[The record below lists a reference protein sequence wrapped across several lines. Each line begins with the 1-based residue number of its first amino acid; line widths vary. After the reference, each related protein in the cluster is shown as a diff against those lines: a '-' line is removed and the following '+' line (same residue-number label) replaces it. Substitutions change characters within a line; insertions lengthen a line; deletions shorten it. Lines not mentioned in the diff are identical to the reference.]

1 MVLRQAQDKNQ
12 LVLIDGNAILHRA
25 YHALP
30 PLTTRSGE
38 LVNAVYGF
46 ATMLLKILQEMKPKY
61 VAVAFD
67 TAKPNFRHQEYV
79 GYQAHRPR
87 VDSELVGQI
96 EKVHELVRAFNIP
109 IFSVE
114 GFEADDVIGTLVKQ
128 AGECLAA
135 TGGCPIG
142 EVVVVTGDRDLM
154 QLVTDKV
161 KLFMPTRGLSE
172 GQLIGPEEVVEKM
185 GVPPAQIIDYKGLV
199 GDQSDNYPGVPGIGP
214 KTAVELLQ
222 KFGTI
227 EEIYGKLGKVGSE
240 TVVKKLAEGAE
251 SAALSRKLATIL
263 KNVPI
268 ALDLEKCLS
277 QDYDKERVIG
287 FFKKLGFRSLVNR
300 LSPSVEK
307 AAEKDQ
313 KQPSLF

>member
-1 MVLRQAQDKNQ
+1 MEPEKQD

-61 VAVAFD
+61 IAVAFD

-79 GYQAHRPR
+79 GYQAQRPKT
-87 VDSELVGQI
+87 DAELSGQI
-96 EKVHELVRAFNIP
+96 EKVHELIRAFNIP

-114 GFEADDVIGTLVKQ
+114 GYEADDVIGTLVKQ

-135 TGGCPIG
+135 SGGCPIE

-154 QLVTDKV
+154 QLVSEKV

-172 GQLIGPEEVVEKM
+172 GQLVGEKEVVEKM
-185 GVPPAQIIDYKGLV
+185 GVPPTQIVDYKGLV

-227 EEIYGKLGKVGSE
+227 DGIYGKLGKVESR
-240 TVVKKLAEGAE
+240 TVAKKLAEGAE
-251 SAALSRKLATIL
+251 SAVLSKKLATIL
-263 KNVPI
+263 KDVPI
-268 ALDLEKCLS
+268 SLDLEKCLA

-287 FFKKLGFRSLVNR
+287 FFKELGFRSLVNR
-300 LSPSVEK
+300 LSPSLRV
-307 AAEKDQ
+307 AEKNQ
-313 KQPSLF
+313 NQPSLF

>member
-1 MVLRQAQDKNQ
+1 MEQEKQD

-46 ATMLLKILQEMKPKY
+46 ATMLLKILHEMQPKY
-61 VAVAFD
+61 LAVAFD

-87 VDSELVGQI
+87 TDSELTGQI
-96 EKVHELVRAFNIP
+96 ERVHELVRTFNIP

-114 GFEADDVIGTLVKQ
+114 GYEADDVIGTLATQ
-128 AGECLAA
+128 ASQDK
-135 TGGCPIG
+135 ID
-142 EVVVVTGDRDLM
+142 EVVIVTGDRDLM
-154 QLVTDKV
+154 QLVSDKV

-172 GQLIGPEEVVEKM
+172 GQLVGEKEVVEKM
-185 GVPPAQIIDYKGLV
+185 GVPPEQIIDYKGLV

-214 KTAVELLQ
+214 KKAAELLQ

-227 EEIYGKLGKVGSE
+227 EGVYGKLGEVGSE
-240 TVVKKLAEGAE
+240 TVAKKLAEGVE
-251 SAALSRKLATIL
+251 SATLSKKLATIL
-263 KNVPI
+263 KDVPVT
-268 ALDLEKCLS
+268 LDLEKCLAR
-277 QDYDKERVIG
+277 DYDKEKVIG
-287 FFKKLGFRSLVNR
+287 FFKELGFRSLVNR

-307 AAEKDQ
+307 AAEKDE
-313 KQPSLF
+313 KQPRLF